1 MTAPRDGHGADL
13 PAYAAALRAAVRDPN
28 NGPRGEWVRV
38 NRNDLAALLGDFA
51 RTSRLLRLLVNKRH
65 PAQSRP

>member
-1 MTAPRDGHGADL
+1 L

>member
-1 MTAPRDGHGADL
+1 MTAQRDGHGADL

-38 NRNDLAALLGDFA
+38 NRNDLAALLADFA
-51 RTSRLLRLLVNKRH
+51 CASRTLRLLVNKRH
-65 PAQSRP
+65 PSRPRP